1 MAKTAP
7 KKPTTKAATK
17 AKTAAKRASTTPRT
31 SNSSKPT
38 RKSTSTPTTASVTKK
53 KPRTS
58 LPKSA
63 PLQPSQTSTSP
74 ASDSASAATPVDA
87 PPILQETTCLI
98 SWRAYKTW
106 SPPTP
111 SVLSDITTLLST
123 SRAPIL
129 SKFRKESARAEAHAA
144 LSRIS
149 GRLETQ
155 FNKARI
161 PLQGKDT
168 PLSYDTLVHK
178 TAEYEAVLEPTLR
191 HVGELERE
199 LERLKEKLKEDE
211 QALAVLQKNAKGHEA
226 VRREQERGMP
236 KVLKVEG
243 VTDDAEGINMVEK
256 ENLVQGSAY
265 NWGMDRELAPAVG
278 QLTQH
283 LLSMQANTTQLRELP
298 DAVLRGQMAVEEVL
312 VRAGGGVRNRVMGL

>member
-7 KKPTTKAATK
+7 KKPPTKAATK
-17 AKTAAKRASTTPRT
+17 AKTTAKRASTTPRT
-31 SNSSKPT
+31 SKSSNPS
-38 RKSTSTPTTASVTKK
+38 RKSTSTPTNAAVTKK

-63 PLQPSQTSTSP
+63 PSQPSQPSSSADP
-74 ASDSASAATPVDA
+74 DSAPTATPVDA
-87 PPILQETTCLI
+87 PPILEETTCPI

-111 SVLSDITTLLST
+111 SVLSDISTLLST
-123 SRAPIL
+123 SRAPVL
-129 SKFRKESARAEAHAA
+129 SRFRKESARAEAHAT
-144 LSRIS
+144 LSRLS
-149 GRLETQ
+149 SRLETQ

-168 PLSYDTLVHK
+168 PLNYDTLVHK
-178 TAEYEAVLEPTLR
+178 TAEYEAVLEPTLK
-191 HVGELERE
+191 HVAELEKE
-199 LERLKEKLKEDE
+199 LERLKEKLMEDE
-211 QALAVLQKNAKGHEA
+211 QALLVLQKNAKGHET

-236 KVLKVEG
+236 KVLKVEK
-243 VTDDAEGINMVEK
+243 VSDAAKGINMVEN
-256 ENLVQGSAY
+256 EDFVQASAY
-265 NWGMDRELAPAVG
+265 NWGMDRELAPVVE

-312 VRAGGGVRNRVMGL
+312 VRAGREVRNKVMGL